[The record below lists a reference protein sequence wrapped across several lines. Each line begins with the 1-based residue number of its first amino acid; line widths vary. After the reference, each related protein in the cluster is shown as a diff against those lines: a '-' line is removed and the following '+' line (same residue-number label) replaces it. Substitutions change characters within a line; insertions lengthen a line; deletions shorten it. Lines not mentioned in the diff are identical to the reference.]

1 MKRFL
6 HAHATHPNWPM
17 AAALVLAQLRAQLA
31 AAAPADPAGHGRLSS
46 RQSAGQGQA
55 VTPLGLL
62 YLTDHYA
69 GAAADILD
77 HLSAELPQV
86 TDWVGAVGVGIC
98 ASGVEYIDEPGLAVM
113 LCDLAPTRYRVFS
126 GLAPL
131 GATRGPEGFVPQTAL
146 VHADPAAPDVAELVQ
161 ELAERTLGHYLFGGL
176 TASRAGSL
184 QIARSSRG
192 GLAGHGREAAAGLF
206 RGGLSGVAFGP
217 DVGIVSRVTQ
227 GVRAVSPT
235 YRVTAAQDHRVDQLD
250 GQPALDVLLRTLG
263 LSLEDLPA
271 VIARLRQTLIGLQAP
286 VSRLPAGASTLP
298 MGHAGRVPLR
308 LGDDLL
314 VRHLVGLDPA
324 RRAFVVAD
332 EVPVGATL
340 TLCVRDVQAARADL
354 VRICAEIRDELSPEE
369 GQTADDPV
377 QRMAGA
383 VYVSCN
389 GRGGPHFGGPGA
401 ELQIVRHALGEV
413 PLVGFFAAGE
423 IAHHRLYGYTGV
435 LTVFVADGSAPA

>member
-1 MKRFL
+1 
-6 HAHATHPNWPM
+6 M

-31 AAAPADPAGHGRLSS
+31 ARAPAGDAGGADAAGR
-46 RQSAGQGQA
+46 GDNGHT

-69 GAAADILD
+69 GAAADILG

-98 ASGVEYIDEPGLAVM
+98 ASGAEYIDEPGLAVM

-131 GATRGPEGFVPQTAL
+131 GTTQGPEGFVPQTAL
-146 VHADPAAPDVAELVQ
+146 VHADPATPDVTELVQ

-176 TASRAGSL
+176 AASRAGSL

-192 GLAGHGREAAAGLF
+192 GLAGHGRDAAAGLF
-206 RGGLSGVAFGP
+206 HGGFSGVAFGP

-235 YRVTAAQDHRVDQLD
+235 YRITAAHLNRVDELD
-250 GQPALDVLLRTLG
+250 GRPALDVLLRDLD
-263 LSLEDLPA
+263 LSLDDLPA
-271 VIARLRQTLIGLQAP
+271 AIGRLRETLVGLQGPAFQP
-286 VSRLPAGASTLP
+286 AAATPAARPGRL
-298 MGHAGRVPLR
+298 PLR
-308 LGDDLL
+308 LGEDVL

-324 RRAFVVAD
+324 RRAFVIAD
-332 EVPVGATL
+332 QAPLDATL
-340 TLCVRDVQAARADL
+340 TLCERHVQAARADL
-354 VRICAEIRDELSPEE
+354 VRICAEIRDELSP
-369 GQTADDPV
+369 DDGGDAPFDPLE
-377 QRMAGA
+377 RIAGA

-389 GRGGPHFGGPGA
+389 GRGGDHFGGPGA
-401 ELQIVRHALGEV
+401 ELQIVRQALGDV

-435 LTVFVADGSAPA
+435 LTVFVADPPGA

>member
-1 MKRFL
+1 
-6 HAHATHPNWPM
+6 M

-31 AAAPADPAGHGRLSS
+31 AQTPAGAAGSGDAAGRADPGS
-46 RQSAGQGQA
+46 A

-69 GAAADILD
+69 DAAADLLG

-98 ASGVEYIDEPGLAVM
+98 ASGAEYIDEPGLAVM

-131 GATRGPEGFVPQTAL
+131 GTTQGPEGFVPQTAL
-146 VHADPAAPDVAELVQ
+146 VHADPATPDVTELVQ

-176 TASRAGSL
+176 VASRAGSL

-192 GLAGHGREAAAGLF
+192 GLAGHGREAADGLF
-206 RGGLSGVAFGP
+206 HGGFSGVAFGP

-227 GVRAVSPT
+227 GVRAVSPA
-235 YRVTAAQDHRVDQLD
+235 YRVTAAQGHRVDALD
-250 GQPALDVLLRTLG
+250 GQPALEVLLRDLD
-263 LSLEDLPA
+263 LSLDDLPA
-271 VIARLRQTLIGLQAP
+271 AIARLRQALVGLQGPALRAATA
-286 VSRLPAGASTLP
+286 SRP
-298 MGHAGRVPLR
+298 GRVPLR
-308 LGDDLL
+308 LGDDVL
-314 VRHLVGLDPA
+314 VRHLIGLDPA
-324 RRAFVVAD
+324 RRAFVIAD
-332 EVPVGATL
+332 EAPPGTTL
-340 TLCVRDVQAARADL
+340 TLCERHAQAARADL
-354 VRICAEIRDELSPEE
+354 VRICAEILDELGPE
-369 GQTADDPV
+369 GDDAAPADP
-377 QRMAGA
+377 RERIAGA

-389 GRGGPHFGGPGA
+389 GRGGAHFGGPGA
-401 ELQIVRHALGEV
+401 ELQIVRQALGDV

-435 LTVFVADGSAPA
+435 LTVFVADAPAA